1 MKLLRGRLAKLLKWV
16 ASLSALQGIRV
27 LDAATL
33 FAGPMAATMLADFGA
48 EVIKIEH
55 PTKGDPVRLHGH
67 SKDGVPLWWTMLA
80 RNKKTLALD
89 LGQGA
94 GSEVLKKLIRESDV
108 FIENFRPGT
117 LERWGIG
124 PKVLLEINPKLI
136 IARVTGFGQ
145 FGPYSGRAGF
155 GTLAESMSGFAAMT
169 GEVDGPP
176 TLPPFGLA
184 DGIAALATSQAIL
197 VALAAQKNPESE
209 AFGKGQVI
217 DLAIIEP
224 ILAILGPQPTVYD
237 QLGIVQPR
245 SGNRSVNNAPR
256 NTYKTR
262 DGKWVAISTSAQSI
276 AERVMILVGH
286 PEVIS
291 EPWFAS
297 GGERAKHS
305 ELLDGY
311 VSSWISERN
320 TSEVIKAFEEAE
332 AAVAEIYDI
341 RDIMADEQ
349 FSALNTITTVE
360 DPKLGPL
367 RMQNVLYRMSETP
380 GEIKWTGRRIGEDTN
395 EILTNIL
402 NLSAE
407 EIAEL
412 EQSKI
417 IYVNEK

>member
-1 MKLLRGRLAKLLKWV
+1 
-16 ASLSALQGIRV
+16 LSALNGIRV

-55 PTKGDPVRLHGH
+55 PVKGDPSRLHGY
-67 SKDGVPLWWTMLA
+67 SKDGVPLWWTMLG
-80 RNKKTLALD
+80 RNKKTVALD
-89 LGQGA
+89 LGKSE
-94 GSEVLKKLIRESDV
+94 GSEVFKELIAKSDV
-108 FIENFRPGT
+108 LIENFRPGT

-124 PKVLLEINPKLI
+124 PDVLLAINPKLI
-136 IARVTGFGQ
+136 VARVTGFGQ

-197 VALAAQKNPESE
+197 IALAAQKNPESE
-209 AFGKGQVI
+209 SFGKGQVI

-224 ILAILGPQPTVYD
+224 MLAILGPQPTVYD

-245 SGNRSVNNAPR
+245 SGNRSVNNSPR

-262 DGKWVAISTSAQSI
+262 DGKWVAVSTSAQSI
-276 AERVMILVGH
+276 AERVMNLVGH

-297 GGERAKHS
+297 GGERAKHAD
-305 ELLDGY
+305 LLDGY
-311 VSSWISERN
+311 VSTWIAQRD
-320 TSEVIKAFEEAE
+320 TAEVVRAFEEAD
-332 AAVAEIYDI
+332 AAVAQIYDI
-341 RDIMADEQ
+341 RDIMQDEQ
-349 FSALNTITTVE
+349 FKALDTITTVE
-360 DPKLGPL
+360 DPVLGSV
-367 RMQNVLYRMSETP
+367 RMQNVLYRMSQTP
-380 GEIKWTGRRIGEDTN
+380 GQIKWTGRKMGQDTHDVLAQTLEISEERI
-395 EILTNIL
+395 
-402 NLSAE
+402 AQ
-407 EIAEL
+407 L
-412 EQSKI
+412 EKLGI
-417 IYVNEK
+417 IKLGDN

>member
-1 MKLLRGRLAKLLKWV
+1 M
-16 ASLSALQGIRV
+16 SALNGVRI
-27 LDAATL
+27 LDTATL

-55 PTKGDPVRLHGH
+55 PIKGDPSRLHGH
-67 SKDGVPLWWTMLA
+67 SKDGVPLWWTMLG

-89 LGQGA
+89 LGQSK
-94 GSEVLKKLIRESDV
+94 GSEVFKELIVKSDV
-108 FIENFRPGT
+108 LIENFRPGT

-124 PKVLLEINPKLI
+124 PDVLLAINPKLI

-184 DGIAALATSQAIL
+184 DGIAALATSQAVL
-197 VALAAQKNPESE
+197 MALAAQKNPLSES
-209 AFGKGQVI
+209 FGKGQVI

-245 SGNRSVNNAPR
+245 SGNRSVNNSPR

-276 AERVMILVGH
+276 AERVMHLVGH

-297 GGERAKHS
+297 GGERAKHAD
-305 ELLDGY
+305 LLDGY
-311 VSSWISERN
+311 VSNWIAQRD
-320 TSEVIKAFEEAE
+320 TAEVIRAFEEAD
-332 AAVAEIYDI
+332 AAVAQIYDI
-341 RDIMADEQ
+341 RDVMQDEQ
-349 FSALNTITTVE
+349 FKALDSITTVE
-360 DPKLGPL
+360 DPTLGPV
-367 RMQNVLYRMSETP
+367 RMQNVLYRMSQTP
-380 GEIKWTGRRIGEDTN
+380 GEVKWTGRKRGQDTH
-395 EILTNIL
+395 EVLADTL
-402 NLSAE
+402 NLSE
-407 EIAEL
+407 ERILEL
-412 EQSKI
+412 EKLGI
-417 IYVNEK
+417 IKLADN

>member
-1 MKLLRGRLAKLLKWV
+1 MKHSQKPHVERLKWV
-16 ASLSALQGIRV
+16 DSLSALQGIRV

-48 EVIKIEH
+48 DVIKIEH
-55 PTKGDPVRLHGH
+55 PLKGDPVRLHGH
-67 SKDGVPLWWTMLA
+67 TKDGVALWWTMLA
-80 RNKKTLALD
+80 RNKQALALD
-89 LGQGA
+89 LGKPA
-94 GSEVLKKLIRESDV
+94 GSEIFKQLIADTDV

-124 PKVLLEINPKLI
+124 PEELFAINPKLI

-197 VALAAQKNPESE
+197 IALAAQKNPESE

-256 NTYKTR
+256 NTYKTK

-276 AERVMILVGH
+276 AERVMKLVGH

-297 GGERAKHS
+297 GGERAKHAD
-305 ELLDGY
+305 LLDGY
-311 VSSWISERN
+311 VSEWILERS
-320 TSEVIKAFEEAE
+320 TAEVIKAFEDAE
-332 AAVAEIYDI
+332 AAVAQIYDI
-341 RDIMADEQ
+341 KDIMQDQQ
-349 FSALNTITTVE
+349 FQALDTITTVE
-360 DPKLGPL
+360 DPKLGPV
-367 RMQNVLYRMSETP
+367 RMQNVMFRMSQTP
-380 GEIKWTGRRIGEDTN
+380 GEIKWTGRNKGQDTL
-395 EILTNIL
+395 EILTKRL
-402 NLSAE
+402 HFTPE
-407 EIAEL
+407 QIAEL
-412 EQSKI
+412 AESNI
-417 IYVNEK
+417 IILG

>member
-1 MKLLRGRLAKLLKWV
+1 M
-16 ASLSALQGIRV
+16 SALKGIRV

-89 LGQGA
+89 LGKPA
-94 GSEVLKKLIRESDV
+94 GSEILKELIKQSDV

-124 PKVLLEINPKLI
+124 PDVLLAINPKLI

-145 FGPYSGRAGF
+145 FGPYSHRAGF

-169 GEVDGPP
+169 GEVNGPP

-184 DGIAALATSQAIL
+184 DGIAALATSQAVL
-197 VALAAQKNPESE
+197 TALAAQQNPQSE

-224 ILAILGPQPTVYD
+224 ILAILGPQPTVFD

-256 NTYKTR
+256 NTYKT
-262 DGKWVAISTSAQSI
+262 KEYYLI
-276 AERVMILVGH
+276 
-286 PEVIS
+286 
-291 EPWFAS
+291 
-297 GGERAKHS
+297 
-305 ELLDGY
+305 
-311 VSSWISERN
+311 
-320 TSEVIKAFEEAE
+320 
-332 AAVAEIYDI
+332 
-341 RDIMADEQ
+341 
-349 FSALNTITTVE
+349 
-360 DPKLGPL
+360 
-367 RMQNVLYRMSETP
+367 
-380 GEIKWTGRRIGEDTN
+380 
-395 EILTNIL
+395 
-402 NLSAE
+402 
-407 EIAEL
+407 
-412 EQSKI
+412 
-417 IYVNEK
+417 